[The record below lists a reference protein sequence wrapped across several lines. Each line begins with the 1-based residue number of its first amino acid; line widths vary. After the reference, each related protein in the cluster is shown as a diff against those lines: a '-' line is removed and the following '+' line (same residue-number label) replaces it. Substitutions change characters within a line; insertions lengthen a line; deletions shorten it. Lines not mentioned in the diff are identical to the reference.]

1 MFAQFT
7 PGTGVCWL
15 TRRCIGRTRRSLR
28 SLSRPPLN
36 ASIVSQTM
44 RAALLLSI
52 LCAAGCATARI
63 SLTGARGELRF
74 HFDER
79 GKPLVVGGIDVFEQE
94 NDRPGEK
101 VCAMTPPADSRTLSD
116 WVYGQGHDIS
126 RPEQLRCEA
135 LATGRRY
142 SIHVF
147 HSYHCIVTM
156 DFAILAN
163 GTAQPLGPSNDGC
176 WM

>member
-1 MFAQFT
+1 
-7 PGTGVCWL
+7 
-15 TRRCIGRTRRSLR
+15 
-28 SLSRPPLN
+28 
-36 ASIVSQTM
+36 M

-63 SLTGARGELRF
+63 SVTGARGELRF
-74 HFDER
+74 HFDEK
-79 GKPLVVGGIDVFEQE
+79 GQPLVVGAIDVFEQE
-94 NDRPGEK
+94 QGRPGENVCK
-101 VCAMTPPADSRTLSD
+101 VRPAADSTSHHATLSD
-116 WVYGQGHDIS
+116 WVYGQSHDIS
-126 RPEQLRCEA
+126 RPEQLPCEV
-135 LATGRRY
+135 LARGRRY

-163 GTAQPLGPSNDGC
+163 GVVQQLGPSDDGC